1 MRRITR
7 VMARPMSGS
16 ATGRPS
22 ATTTAEAITAS
33 ET

>member
-1 MRRITR
+1 MTS

-16 ATGRPS
+16 AIGSPM
-22 ATTTAEAITAS
+22 ATTTADAMTAS